1 MLLCTILCINTA
13 LLNNVTDGNSH
24 MLVNMLKAKR
34 VERLHCVEKLQSF
47 LMLNVVVHSM
57 NIELGRVNTVL
68 LSLLGPPD
76 TVAIC

>member
-1 MLLCTILCINTA
+1 
-13 LLNNVTDGNSH
+13 
-24 MLVNMLKAKR
+24 MLKAKR